1 MMSMMAPVLLFG
13 VIGRNP
19 NSLLAVVTNYLPPL
33 NSTAMMIRLA
43 SSQPPPWWEVCLS
56 IGVGL
61 ASVVGTLWVA
71 AKVFTVGLLLHGK
84 PPNFS
89 TLGRWARKA

>member
-1 MMSMMAPVLLFG
+1 
-13 VIGRNP
+13 
-19 NSLLAVVTNYLPPL
+19 
-33 NSTAMMIRLA
+33 MMIRLA

-89 TLGRWARKA
+89 TLVRWARKA